1 MSAVELPVWT
11 AEERESFFAA
21 IARHRRAAWQV
32 SAVAGVCVAIL
43 AFIVATLTA
52 PLFYA
57 LIGLV
62 LDIINLVIPMP
73 DLLGTV
79 MDTLSDVSDNMET
92 LSGARWLYIAVV
104 AALPGMVA
112 VLLVLFTLRRIVRE
126 AEVGGVQ
133 ELALRA
139 PNPSVLAE
147 QRLANVVTEMAIAAN
162 IKMPKVAIIESDA
175 VNAGVFGSDD
185 ETATVLVSSA
195 LLGKLDR
202 SQIQAVAGHLVGLIA
217 NGDVSQGMRV
227 AQSLSLFGF
236 VARLSDGIVDP
247 PAWSRLWQ
255 TMREALKPGASS
267 ADARLILELTN
278 PFGNA
283 QSNRSS
289 GSSNTSNKLT
299 WREWVRMPLYGPV
312 VISGFFGGMVSSVL
326 LEPLLAVV
334 WRRRKYLADAIAVQ
348 LTRDPQSFSDA
359 LGTLGTG
366 ERGGGFP
373 AWSAHML
380 VVGSSHR
387 GGLLSGSSVPMY
399 PALDKRLKALGR
411 MGATIVLSPPRQ
423 LPLWMQLLFAVAVVV
438 CAALLSVAIYL
449 LVMVSI
455 ALSGLFTFMPAMIL
469 HAILR

>member
-1 MSAVELPVWT
+1 MSAVGLPVWT
-11 AEERESFFAA
+11 AAERESFFAA

-32 SAVAGVCVAIL
+32 SAVAGVCIAIL
-43 AFIVATLTA
+43 AFVVATLTA

-57 LIGLV
+57 LMGLV
-62 LDIINLVIPMP
+62 LDVVNLVVPMP

-92 LSGARWLYIAVV
+92 ITGSRWLYLAVV

-112 VLLVLFTLRRIVRE
+112 VLLVLRTLRRIVRE
-126 AEVGGVQ
+126 AEAGGVQ
-133 ELALRA
+133 ELALRE

-147 QRLANVVTEMAIAAN
+147 QRLANVVTEMSIAAN
-162 IKMPKVAIIESDA
+162 IKSPKVAIIDSDA
-175 VNAGVFGSDD
+175 VNACVYGPDD
-185 ETATVLVSSA
+185 ETATVLVSSS
-195 LLGKLDR
+195 LLVKLNR
-202 SQIQAVAGHLVGLIA
+202 AQIQAVAGHLIGLIA
-217 NGDVSQGMRV
+217 NGDVLQGMRV

-255 TMREALKPGASS
+255 TMREALKSGASS

-278 PFGNA
+278 PFGSVRPQRA
-283 QSNRSS
+283 SS
-289 GSSNTSNKLT
+289 GNTSNKLT
-299 WREWVRMPLYGPV
+299 WREWIRMPLYGPV
-312 VISGFFGGMVSSVL
+312 VISGFFGGLVSSVL

-348 LTRDPQSFSDA
+348 LTRDPQALSDA
-359 LGTLGTG
+359 LGALGTG

-380 VVGSSHR
+380 VVGTSAR

-399 PALDKRLKALGR
+399 PAMDKRLKALGR
-411 MGATIVLSPPRQ
+411 LGASIVLTPPREV
-423 LPLWMQLLFAVAVVV
+423 PLWMQILFTVAGVA
-438 CAALLSVAIYL
+438 CAALLGVAVYL
-449 LVMVSI
+449 LVPVSI
-455 ALSGLFTFMPAMIL
+455 ALSGLFTFLPAMIL
-469 HAILR
+469 HAVLR